1 MKLQID
7 TTEKTIQVEE
17 HIKLGD
23 FIATLDDLFP
33 HYAWKEYHLKVN
45 VSTNPINGNGTFM
58 NDPWFNP
65 ISGKIYTGTPVI

>member
-23 FIATLDDLFP
+23 LIDTLNSLFL
-33 HYAWKEYHLKVN
+33 HYEWKEYQLKVN
-45 VSTNPINGNGTFM
+45 VSTDWINETIITNPLYN
-58 NDPWFNP
+58 PFN
-65 ISGKIYTGTPVI
+65 GKIYTGTPVI

>member
-23 FIATLDDLFP
+23 LIATLDDLFP
-33 HYAWKEYHLKVN
+33 QYAWKEYQLKVN
-45 VSTNPINGNGTFM
+45 VSTNPIIANGTFI
-58 NDPWFNP
+58 NDPCRNP
-65 ISGKIYTGTPVI
+65 LNGKIYTGTPVI

>member
-23 FIATLDDLFP
+23 LIDTLDDLFP
-33 HYAWKEYHLKVN
+33 RYAWKEYQLKVN
-45 VSTNPINGNGTFM
+45 ISTNWINETIIT
-58 NDPWFNP
+58 NP
-65 ISGKIYTGTPVI
+65 LCNPLNGKIYTGTPVI